1 MLDNLWHL
9 DLNWWNSARKLF
21 EVWEPWW
28 SRQLQRRHRNAQVPL
43 AEGESSSSA
52 PVCIHNSAGDHPWS
66 RLHKFCRLDKERWGG
81 VLLDNKRVFGPEV
94 NENMINKNFPLL
106 ISKSIE
112 LQALRSKSN
121 KEIELL
127 RSLKDDERIAEL
139 LPKTISKKT
148 QNMNLK
154 PLLLILG
161 HMFRKPEVK
170 DPIFAESMDEL
181 LKLTP

>member
-1 MLDNLWHL
+1 LKYGNPDGPGSYNVAIAMPRFLLQKENQVQVL
-9 DLNWWNSARKLF
+9 LF
-21 EVWEPWW
+21 AFIILLVIIPGLVYINFVDSTKKDE
-28 SRQLQRRHRNAQVPL
+28 
-43 AEGESSSSA
+43 
-52 PVCIHNSAGDHPWS
+52 
-66 RLHKFCRLDKERWGG
+66 GG

-121 KEIELL
+121 KEVELL

-170 DPIFAESMDEL
+170 DPIFAESIDEL
-181 LKLTP
+181 LKLTPQHISQLIGVTCELQ